1 MENCSTMANNYKS
14 EICQLRS
21 NFETVEMN
29 LKRSEIEV
37 EELNRFFTEKLDDKT
52 PEDLIILRDDVQLKM
67 LEKMN
72 NEITAQLKKEKENRR
87 ILEGKKKHS
96 LRTSTVINIF
106 IFYLHFRTR
115 RSRN

>member
-1 MENCSTMANNYKS
+1 MENSSTMANNYKS

-21 NFETVEMN
+21 NFEAVEMN

-37 EELNRFFTEKLDDKT
+37 EELNRFFKEKLDGKT
-52 PEDLIILRDDVQLKM
+52 SEDLLILHDDMQLKM

-72 NEITAQLKKEKENRR
+72 NEITAQLKKEKEDRR

-96 LRTSTVINIF
+96 I
-106 IFYLHFRTR
+106 
-115 RSRN
+115 